1 MCFFCIKKRD
11 MKLYYIDDE
20 YIKYLRQYEDK
31 IIYNTKAAL
40 LHKRIYTGVVF
51 SIKDITYFAPLTSP
65 KPNKP
70 LIKKLVYDINGGKL
84 GHILLNNMIPCS
96 KNNISQIEFKM
107 IDDIK
112 YRRLLENQYRNIS
125 SNEKIIINKANKI
138 YKNVIVNQIKI
149 FIKSCCDFKKLE
161 EVYNKYPKL

>member
-1 MCFFCIKKRD
+1 

-51 SIKDITYFAPLTSP
+51 SIKDITYFAPLTS
-65 KPNKP
+65 
-70 LIKKLVYDINGGKL
+70 
-84 GHILLNNMIPCS
+84 
-96 KNNISQIEFKM
+96 
-107 IDDIK
+107 